1 MSLVLAF
8 REKER
13 QRLQSNPHL
22 KLGAVTSVNLTK
34 LEGGVAYNVVPAMMS
49 AGFDFRLAP
58 DVDPK
63 VPSPPRV
70 WRREPGPRSCP
81 RGSS

>member
-1 MSLVLAF
+1 M
-8 REKER
+8 
-13 QRLQSNPHL
+13 
-22 KLGAVTSVNLTK
+22 NLTK

-63 VPSPPRV
+63 VPSPP
-70 WRREPGPRSCP
+70 PGLEEGARS
-81 RGSS
+81 SILS

>member
-1 MSLVLAF
+1 M
-8 REKER
+8 
-13 QRLQSNPHL
+13 
-22 KLGAVTSVNLTK
+22 NLTK

-63 VPSPPRV
+63 AFEEQLQDWCRAAGKGVTFEILQVSTANL
-70 WRREPGPRSCP
+70 
-81 RGSS
+81 